1 MSRCLLAAFIFNALL
16 LCLITRLHL
25 RAADHAAKPQ
35 PFPSSHAGYVRPA
48 NPWAESEA
56 LAGKVREQRAG
67 GQPARVGGAES
78 AAGNLPRLRKATTQ
92 SRGPRARQQGG
103 LGAGGT
109 ALKDAALVVF
119 CFNR

>member
-35 PFPSSHAGYVRPA
+35 PFASSHTGYVRPS
-48 NPWAESEA
+48 NPQAESEA
-56 LAGKVREQRAG
+56 LAWKLRADGGPARAG
-67 GQPARVGGAES
+67 GAEL
-78 AAGNLPRLRKATTQ
+78 AAGNLPRLRKAPTQ
-92 SRGPRARQQGG
+92 SRAPRARRQGG
-103 LGAGGT
+103 LADGGA